1 VVPRKEGVDIVMKVI
16 YEKRGAVAYIT
27 LNRPDKH
34 NAIDL
39 ETDALLAEA
48 WSAFAT
54 DDEVRVAILHANGKN
69 FCAGADLADHS
80 EGCWVTRSRQTGV
93 TR

>member
-1 VVPRKEGVDIVMKVI
+1 MKVI

-48 WSAFAT
+48 WSALAT